1 VDSCPLDPANDE
13 DADGLCADLDNC
25 PSDFN
30 PGQEDADG
38 DGRGDV
44 CDFQPTQLD
53 LRVAASSDDAE
64 ERDSGSVRLTSS
76 DLEMVFDTSDQVV
89 GMRFQGVDIEP
100 GARITSATLQFQVD
114 EVSTGAV
121 SLIIEGEA
129 SDDAATFA
137 STTGNISSR
146 PRTTSFVPWSPPD
159 WNTVGEAGPD
169 QQTPDLSA
177 ILQEIVDRDGW
188 VTGGSVV
195 LLVTGSGKRVV
206 ESFDGRSEAAPLLHV
221 DIAP

>member
-1 VDSCPLDPANDE
+1 
-13 DADGLCADLDNC
+13 
-25 PSDFN
+25 
-30 PGQEDADG
+30 
-38 DGRGDV
+38 
-44 CDFQPTQLD
+44 
-53 LRVAASSDDAE
+53 
-64 ERDSGSVRLTSS
+64 
-76 DLEMVFDTSDQVV
+76 MVFDTSDQVV

-195 LLVTGSGKRVV
+195 LLVTGSGKCVV

>member
-206 ESFDGRSEAAPLLHV
+206 ESFDGPRFSER
-221 DIAP
+221 

>member
-129 SDDAATFA
+129 SDD
-137 STTGNISSR
+137 GNISSR